1 MATLDVI
8 DLGINTRWLNE
19 FADSAIENTQKWT
32 EEGRLFVFQ
41 SPKQKFRKIEF
52 DCGWQS
58 YQTVQS
64 LETLRND
71 GAVAVLT
78 HNDNRTFNVILEKI
92 EADPVRKTN
101 AHVESSKFAVLLT
114 LLEV

>member
-1 MATLDVI
+1 MATLGSI
-8 DLGINTRWLNE
+8 NLGANTRWLKE
-19 FADSAIENTQKWT
+19 FADSAIENRQKWT

-64 LETLRND
+64 LESVRD
-71 GAVAVLT
+71 SGEVVVLT
-78 HNDNRTFNVILEKI
+78 HNDSRTFNVILEKI
-92 EADPVRKTN
+92 EAEPVRKTN

-114 LLEV
+114 LIEV